1 MRPPP
6 DRSWLTTETIREERH
21 RTTDPACVLHEA
33 PRTRWARWRF
43 ERGRG
48 RPCPVCF
55 PRDVPMPR
63 AVVMAHLVQ
72 AEHVL
77 RAMGQAQ
84 TADGCAVAW
93 RLLAAEECS

>member
-48 RPCPVCF
+48 RVCLACLAK
-55 PRDVPMPR
+55 DVPMPLP
-63 AVVMAHLVQ
+63 VVMAHLVQ

-77 RAMGQAQ
+77 RAMGHAQ
-84 TADGCAVAW
+84 TADGCASAW
-93 RLLAAEECS
+93 VRLVQERS